1 MRNLVKVTFLIL
13 LIFGFVACSN
23 DDNGSSA
30 QGTSRMSVKLVD
42 APGDYDAVFID
53 VRDVVI
59 KYNGGNDEVSIG
71 NVNAGIYD
79 LLELTGGV
87 SVLLVDDELPSGSI
101 SQIRLILGDSNTIV
115 VDGQTF
121 PLNTPSAQQSG
132 LKIQVNETLE
142 AGIFYEF
149 ILDFDVDKSIVALGN
164 GGYNLKP
171 VIRAN
176 TVAES
181 GSISGNVVPVGIQTL
196 ITAYNGTDEISAFA
210 DIATGNFVL
219 SGVPS
224 GSYTVTF
231 AADVSTGFPL
241 VVLENIV
248 VVNGSI
254 TPMGTIVLNP

>member
-1 MRNLVKVTFLIL
+1 MRNLVKVTLLIL
-13 LIFGFVACSN
+13 LIFGFTACNS
-23 DDNGSSA
+23 DDNADSE

-53 VRDVVI
+53 VVDVVI
-59 KYNGGNDEVSIG
+59 KYNGSNDEVSIG
-71 NVNAGIYD
+71 DVNVGVYD

-87 SVLLVDDELPSGSI
+87 SVLLVNDELPSGTI
-101 SQIRLILGDSNTIV
+101 SQIRLILGDDNTIV
-115 VDGQTF
+115 VDGQTI

-149 ILDFDVDKSIVALGN
+149 ILDFDVDHSIVALGN
-164 GGYNLKP
+164 GGYNLHP
-171 VIRAN
+171 VIRAT

-181 GSISGNVVPVGIQTL
+181 GSIAGNILPVGIQTL
-196 ITAYNGTDEISAFA
+196 ITASNGVDEISAYA
-210 DIATGNFVL
+210 DITTGNFVL

-224 GSYTVTF
+224 GLYTVTV
-231 AADVSTGFPL
+231 APDVSAGYQ
-241 VVLENIV
+241 VSVLENIT

-254 TPMGTIVLNP
+254 TALGSIALIP